1 MQQDFYQ
8 QNKSTFAPL
17 MEACDGVPLPIA
29 LVDTQLTQFWENQ
42 YLKTNFPFLCSKDN
56 VLSLLQGYDID
67 ALIASLHTQNGAL
80 SFPSRLPMAHTVL
93 SFSPL
98 FDQNEVFVGATVHFS
113 VNTTQMFPSD
123 TNGAQEM
130 LQNFNTTLRDP
141 LSSIFSNI
149 STIERRLEIDDVYSC
164 EALVK
169 KLSAD
174 CYHMLKSCNSL
185 SEYTAYA
192 NGLACL
198 NLRLVSLNQYL
209 DDLLRHLQMI
219 VRRTGVRLE
228 YTLPDESVE
237 LYLDTDKLVIVLTS
251 LISNCIAFADPD
263 REEKHIRIEVTAS
276 RRSVRFVVADNGLGI
291 PPETLP
297 HVFEPYF
304 TSGRQD
310 LQFTHLGLGLTLCK
324 LIVNH
329 HGGDISVISTEK
341 CTRVTFTLSREL
353 SDDHPG
359 QITFCDNPVEYITN
373 SYSPMYI
380 YLSDVCEWS
389 IL

>member
-1 MQQDFYQ
+1 MD
-8 QNKSTFAPL
+8 
-17 MEACDGVPLPIA
+17 
-29 LVDTQLTQFWENQ
+29 
-42 YLKTNFPFLCSKDN
+42 
-56 VLSLLQGYDID
+56 
-67 ALIASLHTQNGAL
+67 
-80 SFPSRLPMAHTVL
+80 
-93 SFSPL
+93 
-98 FDQNEVFVGATVHFS
+98 
-113 VNTTQMFPSD
+113 
-123 TNGAQEM
+123 
-130 LQNFNTTLRDP
+130 
-141 LSSIFSNI
+141 FSNI

-276 RRSVRFVVADNGLGI
+276 RRSVRFMVADNGLGI